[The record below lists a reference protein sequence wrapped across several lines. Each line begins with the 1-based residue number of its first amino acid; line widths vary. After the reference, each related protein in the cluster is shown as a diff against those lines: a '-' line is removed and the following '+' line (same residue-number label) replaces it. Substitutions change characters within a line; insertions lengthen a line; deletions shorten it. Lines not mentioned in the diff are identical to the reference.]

1 MLQQWFG
8 GLASWGPDFL
18 RLGAGVIFIMH
29 GYPKLFGPKPGP
41 KGFAGYLQSMGFS
54 PPLLWAYV
62 VGIAEFVG
70 GVCLI
75 LGFLTRFW
83 ALVLAIQFLVI
94 ILRVKWAKGL
104 DMGKGGFEY
113 DWALLMM
120 ALSLLVTGPGRVALD
135 HRITT
140 GL

>member
-18 RLGAGVIFIMH
+18 RLGAGIILITH

-41 KGFAGYLQSMGFS
+41 TGFAGYLRSLGFS
-54 PPLLWAYV
+54 PPLVWAYV
-62 VGIAEFVG
+62 VAITEFGG

-75 LGFLTRFW
+75 LGFLTRLA
-83 ALVLAIQFLVI
+83 ALLVAIEFLVI
-94 ILRVKWAKGL
+94 ILRIKWAKGL
-104 DMGKGGFEY
+104 DMGQGGWEY
-113 DWALLMM
+113 DMALLAI

-135 HRITT
+135 HYIHT

>member
-1 MLQQWFG
+1 MLVHWFG
-8 GLASWGPDFL
+8 GLAPWGPDFL
-18 RLGAGVIFIMH
+18 RLGAGIILIMH

-41 KGFAGYLQSMGFS
+41 KGFAGYLKSLGFS
-54 PPLLWAYV
+54 PPLFWAYV
-62 VGIAEFVG
+62 VGISEFGG

-75 LGFLTRFW
+75 LGFLTRLA
-83 ALVLAIQFLVI
+83 ALVVAIQFLVI

-104 DMGKGGFEY
+104 DMGQGGWEY
-113 DWALLMM
+113 DLALLVI

-135 HRITT
+135 HYIPT